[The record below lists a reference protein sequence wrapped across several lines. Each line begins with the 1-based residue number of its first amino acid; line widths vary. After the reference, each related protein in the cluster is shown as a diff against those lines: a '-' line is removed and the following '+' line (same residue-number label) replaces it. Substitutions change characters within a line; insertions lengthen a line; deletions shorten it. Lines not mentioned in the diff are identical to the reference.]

1 MFILN
6 LKIKPLKI
14 DPNAP
19 PDQIAEVIC
28 ICGSTEAGRGDDI
41 FNWKELCKK
50 NNIYLYIDTEYSD
63 YYRYC
68 KDSKYQT
75 ENTKA
80 MLNNLHLQDSL
91 AIDPHKLG
99 YTPYPGAIFFLEDKN
114 DVMFINSTKEVRY
127 LGIQKFFH
135 IILKIARL
143 DQKHHSIMV
152 KKLMSQYKKVMVN
165 NWIGIDLHNKKIISI
180 NNFEI
185 YWNKGLGLFIFRDTK
200 LNEFISF
207 WEKYLEL

>member
-1 MFILN
+1 MSILN
-6 LKIKPLKI
+6 LKIKPIQI

-19 PDQIAEVIC
+19 PDQIAEVVC

-41 FNWKELCKK
+41 FNWKELYKK
-50 NNIYLYIDTEYSD
+50 NNIYLHIDAEYAEIYGN

-75 ENTKA
+75 ENTKT
-80 MLNNLHLQDSL
+80 MLNNLHLEDSL

-99 YTPYPGAIFFLEDKN
+99 YTPYPGAIFFWKDKN
-114 DVMFINSTKEVRY
+114 DVMFINSTKEIRY
-127 LGIQKFFH
+127 LGIKKFFY
-135 IILKIARL
+135 IILKVVGL
-143 DQKHHSIMV
+143 DQKHHSIMI

-165 NWIGIDLHNKKIISI
+165 NWIGIDLLIKKL
-180 NNFEI
+180 
-185 YWNKGLGLFIFRDTK
+185 YLL
-200 LNEFISF
+200 LNEFFSF

>member
-1 MFILN
+1 M
-6 LKIKPLKI
+6 
-14 DPNAP
+14 
-19 PDQIAEVIC
+19 
-28 ICGSTEAGRGDDI
+28 
-41 FNWKELCKK
+41 
-50 NNIYLYIDTEYSD
+50 YIDAEYSD

-80 MLNNLHLQDSL
+80 MLNNLHLRDSL

-152 KKLMSQYKKVMVN
+152 KKLMS
-165 NWIGIDLHNKKIISI
+165 
-180 NNFEI
+180 
-185 YWNKGLGLFIFRDTK
+185 
-200 LNEFISF
+200 
-207 WEKYLEL
+207 